1 MAQFTDPLSHVR
13 VAAPCSADWERMRG
27 NERVRFCD
35 ECSMNVYNLSNMTR
49 KDAEALILN
58 TEGRLCVR
66 YYHRKDGSILTANC
80 PVGLRALKRRV
91 SGFSR
96 AAVSSVL
103 SFFAGM
109 AVLVGLERVQNS
121 LEAATEA
128 SFDLISPVPL
138 PVSEPQ
144 EETLPPDTSVRMG
157 DIALETTGQAVLEP
171 RGEWIAGKV
180 AVTGEADGTEFVP
193 VETKPVK

>member
-1 MAQFTDPLSHVR
+1 MAQYTDPLSHVR

-35 ECSMNVYNLSNMTR
+35 QCSMNVYNLSNMTK
-49 KDAEALILN
+49 KDAEALVTS

-66 YYHRKDGSILTANC
+66 YYHRADGTILTANC

-109 AVLVGLERVQNS
+109 AVLAGLETARNS
-121 LEAATEA
+121 LDAATDA
-128 SFDLISPVPL
+128 NLDLISPVPL
-138 PVSEPQ
+138 TSSEPQ
-144 EETLPPDTSVRMG
+144 EEPPAPGHVMVMG
-157 DIALETTGQAVLEP
+157 DIALEPRATWANGQLEFAP
-171 RGEWIAGKV
+171 EPMPAGR
-180 AVTGEADGTEFVP
+180 E
-193 VETKPVK
+193 

>member
-13 VAAPCSADWERMRG
+13 VAAPCRADWERMRG

-35 ECSMNVYNLSNMTR
+35 QCSMNVYNLSNMTK
-49 KDAEALILN
+49 KDAEALILS

-66 YYHRKDGSILTANC
+66 YYHRADGSILTDNC

-96 AAVSSVL
+96 AVVSSVL

-109 AVLVGLERVQNS
+109 AVLAGLETVQGS
-121 LEAATEA
+121 LDAATEA
-128 SFDLISPVPL
+128 TPDLISPVPIEEEAPTEPSTVFQGVL
-138 PVSEPQ
+138 AAETSERAYDRQPVVLGRVVPTSE
-144 EETLPPDTSVRMG
+144 LR
-157 DIALETTGQAVLEP
+157 
-171 RGEWIAGKV
+171 RRR
-180 AVTGEADGTEFVP
+180 
-193 VETKPVK
+193 

>member
-13 VAAPCSADWERMRG
+13 VAAPCRADWERMRG

-35 ECSMNVYNLSNMTR
+35 QCSMNVYNLSNMAK

-66 YYHRKDGSILTANC
+66 YYSRADGSIIIENC

-96 AAVSSVL
+96 AVVSSVL

-109 AVLVGLERVQNS
+109 AVLAGLETAQNS
-121 LEAATEA
+121 LDAAKEA
-128 SFDLISPVPL
+128 SLDLISPVPL
-138 PVSEPQ
+138 PVSDPQ
-144 EETLPPDTSVRMG
+144 GEFAPPERYPITG
-157 DIALETTGQAVLEP
+157 DIATTRLNPATWVSGAIVAAHGEVELVLEP
-171 RGEWIAGKV
+171 MRGVGK
-180 AVTGEADGTEFVP
+180 
-193 VETKPVK
+193 

>member
-13 VAAPCSADWERMRG
+13 VAAPCRADWERMRG

-35 ECSMNVYNLSNMTR
+35 QCSLNVYNLSNMTR

-66 YYHRKDGSILTANC
+66 YYHRADGTILTDNC

-91 SGFSR
+91 SGFTR
-96 AAVSSVL
+96 AVASSVL

-109 AVLVGLERVQNS
+109 AVLAGLERAQNS
-121 LEAATEA
+121 LDAATEA
-128 SFDLISPVPL
+128 SLDLISPVPL
-138 PVSEPQ
+138 PVSAPQ
-144 EETLPPDTSVRMG
+144 EEKLPPEFSVKMG
-157 DIALETTGQAVLEP
+157 DIAFEP
-171 RGEWIAGKV
+171 QGGWTAGRVKLGGV
-180 AVTGEADGTEFVP
+180 AERTEFVTAPP
-193 VETKPVK
+193 VVEE

>member
-13 VAAPCSADWERMRG
+13 IAAPCPADWERMRG

-35 ECSMNVYNLSNMTR
+35 GCSMNVYNLSNMAK

-66 YYHRKDGSILTANC
+66 YYSRADGSIIIENC

-96 AAVSSVL
+96 AVVSSVL

-109 AVLVGLERVQNS
+109 AVLAGLETAQNS
-121 LEAATEA
+121 LDAAKEANL
-128 SFDLISPVPL
+128 DLISPVPL
-138 PVSEPQ
+138 PVSDPQ
-144 EETLPPDTSVRMG
+144 EEFAAPERYPITG
-157 DIALETTGQAVLEP
+157 DIAINPNRRVWANGVMMPGQIELTPEP
-171 RGEWIAGKV
+171 AHDVNE
-180 AVTGEADGTEFVP
+180 
-193 VETKPVK
+193 